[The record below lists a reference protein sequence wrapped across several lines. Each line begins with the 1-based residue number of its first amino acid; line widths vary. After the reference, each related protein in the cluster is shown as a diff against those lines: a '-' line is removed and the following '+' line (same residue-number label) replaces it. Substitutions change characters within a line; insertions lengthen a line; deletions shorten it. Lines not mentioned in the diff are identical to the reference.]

1 MGFDPSWGLKYPQG
15 TPGLIPP
22 VYVFS
27 RQLTKIQIL
36 FVNFVHFCS
45 FPYIIIFFGSF
56 LAIFEPHT
64 VPHTGPRVPIWTLTP
79 KSITW
84 LLIQPKN
91 GPWLLNLLWFFNF
104 FTFMAIFSHFFT
116 SEGPL
121 EGPLRATSNSWG
133 PPRPPISSLTSRD
146 TLPPGLVPTKR
157 ALFLDSV
164 MVFQFFYFHGHF

>member
-45 FPYIIIFFGSF
+45 FPYIIIFLALFWPFLNPTLYLILGLGSPYGPKLLNLSRDCWFSQKTDLDYWICYGFSIFSLLWPF
-56 LAIFEPHT
+56 LAIF
-64 VPHTGPRVPIWTLTP
+64 L
-79 KSITW
+79 
-84 LLIQPKN
+84 
-91 GPWLLNLLWFFNF
+91 
-104 FTFMAIFSHFFT
+104 
-116 SEGPL
+116 PL

-164 MVFQFFYFHGHF
+164 MVFQFF